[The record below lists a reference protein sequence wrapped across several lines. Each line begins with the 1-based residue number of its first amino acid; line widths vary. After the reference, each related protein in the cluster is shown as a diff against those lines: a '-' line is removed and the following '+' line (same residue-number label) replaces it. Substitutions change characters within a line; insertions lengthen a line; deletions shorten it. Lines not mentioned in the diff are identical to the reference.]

1 MCCTASSHLVE
12 RLLRETVR
20 TTGSSVAKA
29 VYANHRTPRCIQGA
43 FLAYFLCTSK
53 ESESAAGPKP
63 PPAMRINTRQP
74 TREAPRHCKHGN
86 ALQAQQRNA
95 TQHNASQLHPR
106 LKPAAASIKLR
117 V

>member
-1 MCCTASSHLVE
+1 MCCTASSHPVE

-74 TREAPRHCKHGN
+74 TREAPRHCK
-86 ALQAQQRNA
+86 QASKQ
-95 TQHNASQLHPR
+95 ASKR
-106 LKPAAASIKLR
+106 ASR
-117 V
+117 QAGRQAS

>member
-1 MCCTASSHLVE
+1 MYRTASSHLVE

-20 TTGSSVAKA
+20 TTGSSAAKA

-74 TREAPRHCKHGN
+74 TREAPRHCK
-86 ALQAQQRNA
+86 QASKQ
-95 TQHNASQLHPR
+95 ASRQ
-106 LKPAAASIKLR
+106 AS
-117 V
+117 